1 MSSIKFSIIITC
13 FNKKEFIARAIR
25 SALNQKYI
33 ERSKIEVIV
42 IDDCSADSSL
52 EKIIDFE
59 NFITIIRNKRNKGL
73 SFSRNKG
80 IKKSRG
86 KYLLMLD
93 GDDYIS
99 EDLLYITSKY
109 LDTNKAWDA
118 AATDYITVSSDR
130 KKIKRF
136 SFKENPIACGILYKR
151 KSFLSTG
158 FYDEK
163 FLTLEDVDFNIRFK
177 KKFNIGFVEIPLY
190 RYTMYANNLT
200 KNIKLKKKFLKLLK
214 KKHF

>member
-33 ERSKIEVIV
+33 EKFKIEVIV
-42 IDDCSADSSL
+42 IDDCSTDSSL

-59 NFITIIRNKRNKGL
+59 NFITIIRNKKNKGL

-80 IKKSRG
+80 IRKSRG

-109 LDTNKAWDA
+109 LDTNKTWDA

-136 SFKENPIACGILYKR
+136 SFKKNPIACGILYKR

-158 FYDEK
+158 LYDEK

-177 KKFNIGFVEIPLY
+177 RKFNIGFVEIPLY
-190 RYTMYANNLT
+190 RYTMYNNNLT
-200 KNIKLKKKFLKLLK
+200 KNAKLKTKFLKLLK